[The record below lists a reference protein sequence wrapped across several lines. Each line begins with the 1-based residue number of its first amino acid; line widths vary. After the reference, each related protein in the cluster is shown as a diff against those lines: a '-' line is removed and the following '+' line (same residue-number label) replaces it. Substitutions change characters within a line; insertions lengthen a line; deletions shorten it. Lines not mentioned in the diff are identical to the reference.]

1 MAQAFSWQGEQDD
14 ETVRRQITWLDG
26 LAGHQAVRELRSWA
40 LDVSAVKPGERAV
53 DVGCGTGEQVRE
65 FASAGAEAF
74 GVEPSGPL
82 RAEASRRAND
92 SLAGF
97 VDGTAE
103 ALPFATGS
111 VDVIGCERV
120 LQHLDRPAAAAAEFA
135 RVLRPGGRAVVIDMD
150 WGTTVLHPGDLR
162 AAEEVAKAQ
171 EETLPNPRAGRCLTG
186 LLAGAGLE
194 VTGIVARALV
204 IWKPATG
211 GWGLVGHLAAQAC
224 RQGRITDQEHE
235 RLMADLAAGAE
246 RGDFHFSVTMFAASA
261 RA

>member
-1 MAQAFSWQGEQDD
+1 MTQGFSWQEEQDD
-14 ETVRRQITWLDG
+14 ETVRRQIIWLDA
-26 LAGHQAVRELRSWA
+26 LARLPAVRELRSWA

-65 FASAGAEAF
+65 FACAGAQAF
-74 GVEPSGPL
+74 GVEPSGRL

-92 SLAGF
+92 SLAEF

-103 ALPFATGS
+103 ALPFGRGS
-111 VDVIGCERV
+111 IDVIRCERV
-120 LQHLDRPAAAAAEFA
+120 FQHLDRPAGAAAEFA

-150 WGTTVLHPGDLR
+150 WGTTVLHPGDLLVTS
-162 AAEEVAKAQ
+162 EVAKAQ
-171 EETLPNPRAGRCLTG
+171 DGELPNPHAGRRLTG

-194 VTGIVARALV
+194 VTGIVARSLI
-204 IWKPATG
+204 IWEPATG
-211 GWGLVGHLAAQAC
+211 GWGLIGYLAAQAR
-224 RQGRITDQEHE
+224 RQGRITDEEHD
-235 RLMADLAAGAE
+235 RLMTDFAAGAE